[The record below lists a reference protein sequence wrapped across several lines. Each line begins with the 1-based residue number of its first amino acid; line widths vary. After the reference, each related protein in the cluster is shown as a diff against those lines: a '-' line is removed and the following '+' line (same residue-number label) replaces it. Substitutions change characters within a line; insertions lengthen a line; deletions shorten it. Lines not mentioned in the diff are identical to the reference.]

1 MDSSVEPTRVSIL
14 GNEDI
19 VVDYDLGGSY
29 IINDLLTSVPSSS
42 YVLITDTNLYDKYVP
57 SFENVFFAIT
67 TERKVQSRLLKYQV
81 PPGETSKS
89 RATKTDIE
97 DWLLSEERDPPCD
110 TKSVIIALGGGVIGD
125 MIGFVAATFKRG
137 IRFVQVPTSLLAM
150 VDSSIGGKTAID
162 TPAGKNL
169 IGAFWQP
176 SKIYIDLNFL
186 NTLPKREF
194 INGMAEVIKT
204 AAIWNEEEFEYL
216 EENASRVMA
225 AIRNAPDTS
234 GQRLSDVRSI
244 IKKLVLG
251 SVRVKAHVVSA
262 DEREG
267 GLRNL
272 LNFGHSIGHAFE
284 GILTPQIL
292 HD

>member
-1 MDSSVEPTRVSIL
+1 MDSSIEPTRVSIL

-19 VVDYDLGGSY
+19 VVDYDLWGSY
-29 IINDLLTSVPSSS
+29 IINDLLTNVPSSS

-57 SFENVFFAIT
+57 SFENAFFAIT

-176 SKIYIDLNFL
+176 NKIYIDLNFL

-194 INGMAEVIKT
+194 INGMAEVIK
-204 AAIWNEEEFEYL
+204 
-216 EENASRVMA
+216 
-225 AIRNAPDTS
+225 
-234 GQRLSDVRSI
+234 VRSSHAANRAVTDS
-244 IKKLVLG
+244 LLDG
-251 SVRVKAHVVSA
+251 SHL
-262 DEREG
+262 ERK
-267 GLRNL
+267 R
-272 LNFGHSIGHAFE
+272 I
-284 GILTPQIL
+284 
-292 HD
+292 